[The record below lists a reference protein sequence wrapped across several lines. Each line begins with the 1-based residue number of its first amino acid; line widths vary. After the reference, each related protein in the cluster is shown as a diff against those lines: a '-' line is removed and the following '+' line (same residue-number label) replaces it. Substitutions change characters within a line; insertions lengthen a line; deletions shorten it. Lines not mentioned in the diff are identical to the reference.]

1 MRFARTLPAIF
12 LLLPFVACGGGSG
25 SRNTTPPNNIQ
36 AINVNAGPAGNYV
49 NGVFTSV
56 TVCAPGSSNC
66 QSIGGVLVDTGSFGL
81 RVLSSALTVPLKQ
94 QNDSSGRPVVECA
107 QFALGI
113 TWGPV
118 QTADVKIAGE
128 VASSIPVQVIG
139 DPDFS
144 SVPTG
149 CSSQGAPQQ
158 DLSSLGANGILGIG
172 NFIADCGPACQ
183 PGTSNNP
190 NFYYACTASTCQVIT
205 LAQNQQVQNPV
216 AAFLSDSN
224 GILIDLPSTGN
235 APSLSGNLV
244 FGIGTQ
250 NNNSLGNAQVLAVD
264 GSGNI
269 STDFESQT
277 NIPSFLDS
285 GSNGYFFLDSNATGI
300 TTCPKPNDGF
310 YCPSSPINLSATN
323 KGTNNASNTV
333 NFTIDNANSLFS
345 NASDNVFP
353 TLGGPNAGVF
363 DWGLPF
369 FYGQKVYVAIEN
381 RNTPGGTGPF
391 IAY

>member
-1 MRFARTLPAIF
+1 MPFSKLLLAVF
-12 LLLPFVACGGGSG
+12 LLLPFVACGDGSG
-25 SRNTTPPNNIQ
+25 SRSAVPPNNIQ

-49 NGVFTSV
+49 NGVFTTV

-66 QSIGGVLVDTGSFGL
+66 QAVKGVLVDTGSFGL
-81 RVLSSALTVPLKQ
+81 RVLSSALTVPLTQ
-94 QNDSSGRPVVECA
+94 QNDSSGRAVVECA
-107 QFALGI
+107 QFALGV

-128 VASSIPVQVIG
+128 IAPSIPVQVIG

-144 SVPTG
+144 SVPSG

-158 DLSSLGANGILGIG
+158 DLNGLGANGILGIG

-190 NFYYACTASTCQVIT
+190 GFYYGCTASSCQVIT
-205 LAQNQQVQNPV
+205 LNQNQQVQNPV
-216 AAFLSDSN
+216 AAFAADSN
-224 GILIDLPSTGN
+224 GVLVDLPSTGN
-235 APSLSGNLV
+235 APSLSGSLI

-250 NNNSLGNAQVLAVD
+250 NNNALGNAQVLTVD

-269 STDFESQT
+269 TTDFKSKT
-277 NIPSFLDS
+277 NIPSFLDT
-285 GSNGYFFLDSNATGI
+285 GSNGYFFLDSSTTGVP
-300 TTCPKPNDGF
+300 TCPAPNDSF
-310 YCPSSPINLSATN
+310 YCPSSPADLSATN
-323 KGTNNASNTV
+323 SGTNNASNTV
-333 NFTIDNANSLFS
+333 NFTIENANTLFS
-345 NASDNVFP
+345 NLSDNVFP
-353 TLGGPNAGVF
+353 TLGGPNTGIF

-369 FYGQKVYVAIEN
+369 FYGQKVFVAIEN

-391 IAY
+391 VAY